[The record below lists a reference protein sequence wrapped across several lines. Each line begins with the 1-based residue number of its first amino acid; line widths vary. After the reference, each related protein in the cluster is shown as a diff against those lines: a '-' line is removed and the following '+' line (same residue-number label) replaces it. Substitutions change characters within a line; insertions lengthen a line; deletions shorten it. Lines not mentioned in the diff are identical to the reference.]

1 LSRELLLLRHGEAV
15 HTYERGDYRRALKNQ
30 GKRAAQRIAI
40 WLAQHDLVPDY
51 VLSSSAERALNTARK
66 CCKAMGVPGF
76 KIQRS
81 DALYLASPRVLMEE
95 LHKVPAEAQ
104 RVLLVG
110 HNPGLEQLLT
120 SLCESPPPIPA
131 DQRLM
136 PTATLA
142 RLAVPGEWREL
153 QPGGSQLLG
162 LQRAADL
169 PATFPFPVPGG
180 TEQRKRPAYYYTQS
194 SAIPYRIR
202 EGKLEIMIVRSSS
215 DRHWVVPKGIADP
228 GISPQESALKEAKEE
243 AGIEGRIVGEALGS
257 YEYPKWGATCSV
269 TVYPM
274 LVERELPEQEW
285 DENHR
290 GRHWFPYEIAV
301 MMLKQQALAPMIEA
315 LAARNAET
323 PCQG

>member
-1 LSRELLLLRHGEAV
+1 
-15 HTYERGDYRRALKNQ
+15 
-30 GKRAAQRIAI
+30 
-40 WLAQHDLVPDY
+40 
-51 VLSSSAERALNTARK
+51 
-66 CCKAMGVPGF
+66 
-76 KIQRS
+76 
-81 DALYLASPRVLMEE
+81 
-95 LHKVPAEAQ
+95 
-104 RVLLVG
+104 
-110 HNPGLEQLLT
+110 
-120 SLCESPPPIPA
+120 
-131 DQRLM
+131 
-136 PTATLA
+136 
-142 RLAVPGEWREL
+142 
-153 QPGGSQLLG
+153 
-162 LQRAADL
+162 
-169 PATFPFPVPGG
+169 
-180 TEQRKRPAYYYTQS
+180 
-194 SAIPYRIR
+194 
-202 EGKLEIMIVRSSS
+202 MIVRSSS